1 MQLADG
7 RMESIEA
14 ALAAMLQERLLTV
27 EQDTFTLKGEN
38 AALKSQVN
46 QLHHK
51 LERQLSTGA
60 RARMSGC
67 HSCGAQG
74 RRHLPGSTC
83 S

>member
-46 QLHHK
+46 QLADHK
-51 LERQLSTGA
+51 LERRAPRVWSVQGQWPVTCTGLE
-60 RARMSGC
+60 
-67 HSCGAQG
+67 H
-74 RRHLPGSTC
+74 P
-83 S
+83 